1 MIKYVKKDNGLYW
14 IKKSAIGIAK
24 DFSYG
29 EAVIVEIQNA
39 KSEYQI
45 ERILTTARKAQK

>member
-29 EAVIVEIQNA
+29 DTVITEIQNA
-39 KSEYQI
+39 TSEYQI
-45 ERILTTARKAQK
+45 GQILTTP